1 MIIGCSGLKM
11 AAAAA
16 FMGGTLLLGTGGAL
30 AQNACP
36 GVSAQQCTDFCAAEG
51 STVASC
57 TKTGPTPD
65 CVCAETT
72 KDVKGNAFGTATQE
86 SAEGQ
91 GNLGNKTEVQP
102 CEGNQGQC
110 KQQ

>member
-1 MIIGCSGLKM
+1 MTVGYSGLKL

-30 AQNACP
+30 AQNNCP
-36 GVSAQQCTDFCAAEG
+36 GVSAQQCTDFCSAAG
-51 STVASC
+51 VATC
-57 TKTGPTPD
+57 EKTGPTPD
-65 CVCAETT
+65 CVCNETT

-86 SAEGQ
+86 SEEGQ

-110 KQQ
+110 KQ